1 MALGLPLTNSLALG
15 AAADAVAPLG
25 EGSGVVEPHSVPLP
39 LAAALAE
46 GAPVLEGALA
56 VAQGDCEAL
65 PVAAAEPLSADG
77 VAAPLPLAEPLALT
91 VPEGDTDAVR
101 VGAALVAVAEAQPV
115 GAGEELAD

>member
-1 MALGLPLTNSLALG
+1 MALGLPLTNPLALG

-25 EGSGVVEPHSVPLP
+25 EGSGVAEPHMVPLP

-46 GAPVLEGALA
+46 CAPEPAGTLA

-65 PVAAAEPLSADG
+65 PVAAADPLSADG
-77 VAAPLPLAEPLALT
+77 VAAPLPHAEPLALT

-101 VGAALVAVAEAQPV
+101 VGAALVAVAEAQP
-115 GAGEELAD
+115 EEEG